1 MAVRAGVR
9 RTAAVAANTFR
20 EAIRERILY
29 NLVVF
34 ALVMTLAGL
43 LLGQLSIRQDE
54 KIVKDIGFAAMEL
67 FGTLIAV
74 FLGVSLVS
82 KEIERRSLY
91 SLLAKPLSRTEFF
104 LGKFAGLAATLLVNC
119 AAMTVGLLLT
129 LWITGKAVSLGL
141 LAAVYP
147 IYLGLLVAVALA
159 MMLASV
165 TSSGLATVGVVGL
178 LVAGRYTDVLKNLP
192 GILPGASARV
202 LEVAYLLLPN
212 IRNFD
217 FKDRVAYGDAVPAVQ
232 LAWVTAYAVAYA
244 TLALGIGLH
253 FFRRRDLP

>member
-1 MAVRAGVR
+1 MRGALG
-9 RTAAVAANTFR
+9 RTWAVAANTFR

-34 ALVMTLAGL
+34 AIVMTVAGL

-54 KIVKDIGFAAMEL
+54 KIVKDIGFAAMEF

-74 FLGVSLVS
+74 YLGVSLVS

-104 LGKFAGLAATLLVNC
+104 LGKFVGLAATLLVNC
-119 AAMTVGLLLT
+119 AAMTLGLFLT
-129 LWITGKAVSLGL
+129 LWLTGKSASPRLIVAVF
-141 LAAVYP
+141 P
-147 IYLGLLVAVALA
+147 IYLGLIVCVALA

-178 LVAGRYTDVLKNLP
+178 VVAGRYTDVLRNMT
-192 GILPGASARV
+192 GILQSGSARF
-202 LEVAYLLLPN
+202 LELAYLLLPN
-212 IRNFD
+212 FRNFD
-217 FKDRVAYGDAVPAVQ
+217 FKDKVAYGDAVPAVQ
-232 LAWVTAYAVAYA
+232 LAWVTLYAIAYA
-244 TLALGIGLH
+244 TVALGLGLH